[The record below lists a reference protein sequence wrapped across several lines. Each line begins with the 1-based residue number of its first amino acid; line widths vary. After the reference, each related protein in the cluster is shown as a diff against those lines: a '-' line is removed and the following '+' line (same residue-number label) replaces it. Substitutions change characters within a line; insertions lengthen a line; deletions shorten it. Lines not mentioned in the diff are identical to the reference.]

1 MLKQIIG
8 VVLAVLLGV
17 GGAWF
22 VAGFLSPDETLSQ
35 APLPLPKGG
44 DFTLQAVQ
52 GAVSLSDF
60 QGKVVVLYFGYT
72 ACPDIC
78 PTSMATLKAAL
89 AQLTPVELSQT
100 QGLFVSVDPERDT
113 LEHIQRYVG
122 YFHPSLIGVSGS
134 QAELLEITRRY
145 NAFYRKVEVP
155 GSAMAYT
162 IDHSAILYVIDK
174 DGQVREQV
182 QHAVPPAE
190 LAAAIRRH
198 L

>member
-1 MLKQIIG
+1 M
-8 VVLAVLLGV
+8 VLGA

-22 VAGFLSPDETLSQ
+22 VAGFLSPDTAVSD
-35 APLPLPKGG
+35 AALPLPQGG
-44 DFTLQAVQ
+44 DFTLQGVK
-52 GAVSLSDF
+52 GAVNLRDF
-60 QGKVVVLYFGYT
+60 RGKTVVLYFGYT

-89 AQLTPVELSQT
+89 GQLNAAELQQV

-113 LEHIQRYVG
+113 LEHLQRYVG
-122 YFHPSLIGVSGS
+122 YFHPNLVGVSGE
-134 QAELLEITRRY
+134 QAQLQEITRRY

-174 DGQVREQV
+174 QGQVREQV

-190 LAAAIRRH
+190 LAAAIRRW

>member
-1 MLKQIIG
+1 MLKQIIV
-8 VVLAVLLGV
+8 VVLAMVLGA
-17 GGAWF
+17 GGAWL
-22 VAGFLSPDETLSQ
+22 VAGLFSPNGSVNEAT
-35 APLPLPKGG
+35 LPLPQGG
-44 DFTLQAVQ
+44 DFTLQGVN
-52 GAVSLSDF
+52 GAVSLSEF
-60 QGKVVVLYFGYT
+60 RGKVVVLYFGYA

-89 AQLTPVELSQT
+89 AQLNDTELPQV

-113 LEHIQRYVG
+113 LEYIQRYVG
-122 YFHPSLIGVSGS
+122 YFHPSLIGVSGE
-134 QAELLEITRRY
+134 QTQLQEITSRY

-162 IDHSAILYVIDK
+162 IDHSAVLYVIDK
-174 DGQVREQV
+174 QGQVREQV

-190 LAAAIRRH
+190 LVAAIRRW

>member
-8 VVLAVLLGV
+8 IVLAMALGA

-22 VAGFLSPDETLSQ
+22 VAGSFSQ
-35 APLPLPKGG
+35 NTTVSEAALPLPQGG
-44 DFTLQAVQ
+44 DFTLQGVK
-52 GAVSLSDF
+52 GAVSLSEF
-60 QGKVVVLYFGYT
+60 GGKTVVLYFGYT

-89 AQLTPVELSQT
+89 NQLNETELPQV

-122 YFHPSLIGVSGS
+122 YFHPSLIGVSGE
-134 QAELLEITRRY
+134 QAQLQEITRRY

-155 GSAMAYT
+155 ESAMAYT
-162 IDHSAILYVIDK
+162 IDHSSVLYVIDQQ
-174 DGQVREQV
+174 GQVREQV

-190 LAAAIRRH
+190 LVAAIRRW

>member
-8 VVLAVLLGV
+8 VVLAMTLGA
-17 GGAWF
+17 GSAWIA
-22 VAGFLSPDETLSQ
+22 AGFFSPDAVVSD
-35 APLPLPKGG
+35 AALPLPQGG
-44 DFTLQAVQ
+44 DFTLQGVN
-52 GAVSLSDF
+52 GAVNLRDF
-60 QGKVVVLYFGYT
+60 RGKTVVLYFGYT

-89 AQLTPVELSQT
+89 GQLNAAELQQV

-113 LEHIQRYVG
+113 LAHIQRYVG
-122 YFHPSLIGVSGS
+122 YFHHSLIGVSGE
-134 QAELLEITRRY
+134 QAQLQEITRRY
-145 NAFYRKVEVP
+145 NAFYRKVDVP

-174 DGQVREQV
+174 QGQVREQV

-190 LAAAIRRH
+190 LAAAIRRW

>member
-1 MLKQIIG
+1 MWKQILG
-8 VVLAVLLGV
+8 LVLAAALG
-17 GGAWF
+17 GGAAWF
-22 VAGFLSPDETLSQ
+22 VTGLFGTADVTSN
-35 APLPLPKGG
+35 APLPLPEGG
-44 DFTLQAVQ
+44 DFTLQSIK
-52 GAVSLSDF
+52 GAVNLADF
-60 QGKVVVLYFGYT
+60 RGKVVVLYFGYT

-78 PTSMATLKAAL
+78 PTSMATLKGAM
-89 AQLTPVELSQT
+89 AQLTPVEVQQV

-113 LEHIQRYVG
+113 LEHLQRYVG
-122 YFHPSLIGVSGS
+122 YFHPSLIGVSGA
-134 QAELLEITRRY
+134 QPDLLAIARRY
-145 NAFYRKVEVP
+145 GAFYRKVEVP

-174 DGQVREQV
+174 QGKLREQV

>member
-1 MLKQIIG
+1 M
-8 VVLAVLLGV
+8 AVALG
-17 GGAWF
+17 GGAAWYVSGWF
-22 VAGFLSPDETLSQ
+22 GTAEVASN
-35 APLPLPKGG
+35 APLPLPEGG
-44 DFTLQAVQ
+44 DFTLQSAK
-52 GAVSLSDF
+52 GAVNLADF
-60 QGKVVVLYFGYT
+60 RGKVVVLYFGYT

-78 PTSMATLKAAL
+78 PTSMATLKGAM
-89 AQLTPVELSQT
+89 AQLTPAEVQQV

-113 LEHIQRYVG
+113 LEHLQRYVG
-122 YFHPSLIGVSGS
+122 YFHPSLIGVSGA
-134 QAELLEITRRY
+134 QPDLLAITQRY
-145 NAFYRKVEVP
+145 GAFYRKVEVP

-174 DGQVREQV
+174 DGKVREQV

>member
-8 VVLAVLLGV
+8 VVLAMALGA
-17 GGAWF
+17 GGAWIA
-22 VAGFLSPDETLSQ
+22 AGFFSPDVVVSD
-35 APLPLPKGG
+35 AALPLPQGG
-44 DFTLQAVQ
+44 DFTLQGVN
-52 GAVSLSDF
+52 GAVNLRDF
-60 QGKVVVLYFGYT
+60 RGKTVVLYFGYT

-89 AQLTPVELSQT
+89 GQLNAAELQQV

-113 LEHIQRYVG
+113 LAHIQRYVG
-122 YFHPSLIGVSGS
+122 YFHPNLVGVSGE
-134 QAELLEITRRY
+134 QAQLQEITRRY

-174 DGQVREQV
+174 QGQVREQV

-190 LAAAIRRH
+190 LAAAIRRW

>member
-1 MLKQIIG
+1 MWKQMLG
-8 VVLAVLLGV
+8 VVLAMVLGV
-17 GGAWF
+17 GGAW
-22 VAGFLSPDETLSQ
+22 VAAGFFSSDTVNSE
-35 APLPLPKGG
+35 AALPLPQGG
-44 DFTLQAVQ
+44 DFTLQSAK
-52 GAVSLSDF
+52 GAVNLHDF
-60 QGKVVVLYFGYT
+60 RGKTVVLYFGYT

-89 AQLTPVELSQT
+89 GQLNAAELPHV

-113 LEHIQRYVG
+113 LEYIQRYVG
-122 YFHPSLIGVSGS
+122 YFHPNLVGVSGE
-134 QAELLEITRRY
+134 QAQLQEITRRY

-174 DGQVREQV
+174 QGQVREQV

-190 LAAAIRRH
+190 LAAAIRRW

>member
-1 MLKQIIG
+1 MWKQIIG
-8 VVLAVLLGV
+8 LLLAVALGA

-22 VAGFLSPDETLSQ
+22 VTGFFSPDETLGN

-44 DFTLQAVQ
+44 DFTLQSAQ
-52 GAVSLSDF
+52 GPVNLADF
-60 QGKVVVLYFGYT
+60 RGKAVVLYFGYT

-78 PTSMATLKAAL
+78 PTSMATLKAAM
-89 AQLTPVELSQT
+89 AQLTPEEVAQM

-122 YFHPSLIGVSGS
+122 YFHPSLIGLSGT
-134 QAELLEITRRY
+134 QPELQEITRRY
-145 NAFYRKVEVP
+145 DAFYRKVEVP

-174 DGQVREQV
+174 QGQVQEQV

-190 LAAAIRRH
+190 LAAAIRRW